1 MKKQLLFLCLLVI
14 VTMNAFAQKTPVVFY
29 GVDFSLVKVCGA
41 DESDTE
47 FVFAFNK
54 INDLFISES
63 QKYDVARYMRLPITQ
78 KELSVAKRAT
88 KKAIGTAGTASSD
101 DEHRLLYEDP
111 DYDCAPQVESQV
123 AGYELPQTE
132 GRGAV
137 IIANL
142 LDKRNSRGSFYFVT
156 FDIASRKVE
165 SCTPAVGKPGGFG
178 LRNYWANA
186 LYQAMKSYYKYK

>member
-1 MKKQLLFLCLLVI
+1 MKKRLLLLCFLI
-14 VTMNAFAQKTPVVFY
+14 IGTMNAFAQKTPVVFY

-63 QKYDVARYMRLPITQ
+63 QKYDVARFMRLPITQ

-88 KKAIGTAGTASSD
+88 KNAIGISD
-101 DEHRLLYEDP
+101 SENEHTLLYEDP
-111 DYDCAPQVESQV
+111 DYDCAPQIEAQV
-123 AGYELPQTE
+123 AGYELPQAE
-132 GRGAV
+132 GRGVV
-137 IIANL
+137 IVANL
-142 LDKRNSRGSFYFVT
+142 LDKRDSRGSFYFVV

-165 SCTPAVGKPGGFG
+165 SCIPAAGKPGGFG